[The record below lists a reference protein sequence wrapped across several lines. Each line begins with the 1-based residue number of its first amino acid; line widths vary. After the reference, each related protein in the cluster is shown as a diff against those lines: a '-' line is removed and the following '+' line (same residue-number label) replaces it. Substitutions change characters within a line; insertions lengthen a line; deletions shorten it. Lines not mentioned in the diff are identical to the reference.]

1 VRGHTVYV
9 SIGRTLRALDLFTG
23 RQKWGAEFSDEL
35 QYEVG
40 HGPDRGLKVIDA
52 TPPGQL
58 GVVITFTVDNMIM
71 AMDRDTGRLLWKE
84 KREHMPS
91 KVTPIEQSGL
101 LLFETKYVHE
111 VINPAQQVPV
121 LRIAKPIQCSNL
133 VGRYGIWQVKSWGW
147 RDREGIAL
155 FDYLAN
161 QEVMFEAIDG
171 VEDDVACVMG
181 FHRVFCATN
190 DGDKICYAPNG
201 VPTALREGHRIQQLA
216 VVCPTLFALMA
227 KHEGTR
233 TRRVLG
239 LDPQNLAVRFDL
251 GELSREPSDNEDK
264 QILAL
269 PELAVIVNSRDRD
282 DDHCELW
289 GVAPTGQI
297 VWRTYVGEWSAHY
310 ALGGHIVCYAGGW
323 KILRP
328 NDGQIVMDHS

>member
-1 VRGHTVYV
+1 M
-9 SIGRTLRALDLFTG
+9 
-23 RQKWGAEFSDEL
+23 
-35 QYEVG
+35 
-40 HGPDRGLKVIDA
+40 
-52 TPPGQL
+52 
-58 GVVITFTVDNMIM
+58 ITFTVDNMIM

-171 VEDDVACVMG
+171 VDDDVACVMG

-269 PELAVIVNSRDRD
+269 PDWRSSSTAATATTITASSGEALPPDRS
-282 DDHCELW
+282 CGERTSASGLLTTPW
-289 GVAPTGQI
+289 VATS
-297 VWRTYVGEWSAHY
+297 SATR
-310 ALGGHIVCYAGGW
+310 AGG
-323 KILRP
+323 RSCGP
-328 NDGQIVMDHS
+328 TTDRS